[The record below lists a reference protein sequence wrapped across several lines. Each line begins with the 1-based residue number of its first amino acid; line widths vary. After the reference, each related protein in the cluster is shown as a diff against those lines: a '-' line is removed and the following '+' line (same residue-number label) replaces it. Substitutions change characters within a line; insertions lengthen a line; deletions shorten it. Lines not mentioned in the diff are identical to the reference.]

1 MKESVVCKFSL
12 RKGRKVALEHDV
24 AFWGRGVKHGHMKRL
39 MMIAALFA
47 LGACAQQPVETEVPV
62 DEATLGTDQTRPK
75 ARPAGLGRVVPK
87 AAKTAEEFDVTTE
100 EERKAAAAVPVEGG
114 EKALGLTVA
123 SLGDPTQAGFWI
135 KTPLVSA
142 QTSGR
147 VVYPGNG
154 KSVQVD
160 LIPIEGAETAGSR
173 LSLAA
178 FRVLEAPLTE
188 LPEVEVFSGG

>member
-1 MKESVVCKFSL
+1 
-12 RKGRKVALEHDV
+12 
-24 AFWGRGVKHGHMKRL
+24 MKRL
-39 MMIAALFA
+39 MILAALFA
-47 LGACAQQPVETEVPV
+47 LGACAQKPV
-62 DEATLGTDQTRPK
+62 DTAAPVDALQTDSGQIRPK
-75 ARPAGLGRVVPK
+75 TRPAGLGRVVPK
-87 AAKTAEEFDVTTE
+87 AAKTAEEFDVTTP

-114 EKALGLTVA
+114 ETRLGLTVA
-123 SLGDPTQAGFWI
+123 SLGDPSQAGFWI

-160 LIPIEGAETAGSR
+160 LIPIEGANTAGSR

-178 FRVLEAPLTE
+178 FRILEAPLTE